1 MLIDFTSIWPYF
13 VVMGFLVGFSIVL
26 VRYLPFYKKII
37 QAEDRGRFES
47 LDGLRGFLALN
58 VFFQHAVTS
67 YFYFQKDVWE
77 IVPIRFYR
85 HLGGE
90 AVILFFMITSFL
102 YWSKA
107 IAQKGEMNAGTLYRS
122 RFLRL
127 APMYFFS
134 GGIIIF
140 SILVQSGL
148 NIDLWQT
155 TKDILSWLSLG
166 LITTTSVN
174 HLSILPINA
183 GIHWTLSFE
192 WIFYLMLPILAVAL
206 KNKKTLIMALPFA
219 FFALSSPLRGYWA
232 IFFFG
237 ILAAHIYHKYPKISF
252 FSRPISSM
260 VPLTGILAVYFISYK
275 PYSLIQYVISLVV
288 FLSFVYG
295 ADIFGLLK
303 TQAAKF
309 LGTIS
314 YSVYLLHGIVL
325 FGVLNSV
332 DYFYPITSLQP
343 IMFWSIIFV
352 CGLLTIFVS
361 SLTYHYIE
369 YPFIKRIKHKKVEDL
384 KTKII
389 DQVM

>member
-1 MLIDFTSIWPYF
+1 MQIDFTSTWVYF
-13 VVMGFLVGFSIVL
+13 VVFGLLIGFSILL
-26 VRYLPFYKKII
+26 VRYLPFYKKILT
-37 QAEDRGRFES
+37 AEGKGRFES
-47 LDGLRGFLALN
+47 LDGLRGILALN

-67 YFYFQKDVWE
+67 YFYFQNGVWE

-90 AVILFFMITSFL
+90 AVILFFITTSFL

-107 IAQKGEMNAGTLYRS
+107 IAQKGDMDAGSLYRS

-127 APMYFFS
+127 APMYLFS
-134 GGIIIF
+134 AGIIIF
-140 SILVQSGL
+140 SIFVQSGFS
-148 NIDLWQT
+148 IDVFQT
-155 TKDILSWLSLG
+155 AKDILSWLSLG

-174 HLSILPINA
+174 HLTVIPINA

-192 WIFYLMLPILAVAL
+192 WGFYLLLPVLAVAL
-206 KNKKTLIMALPFA
+206 KSKKTLIMALPLA
-219 FFALSSPLRGYWA
+219 FFALSSPYRGYWA

-237 ILAAHIYHKYPKISF
+237 IVAAHIYARYPKVSL
-252 FSRPISSM
+252 FSKPASSLIPI
-260 VPLTGILAVYFISYK
+260 VGVITVYFISYK
-275 PYSLIQYVISLVV
+275 PYSFTQYFVSLGI

-295 ADIFGLLK
+295 ADLFGLLK
-303 TQAAKF
+303 TRVIKF

-332 DYFYPITSLQP
+332 DYFYPITSLSP
-343 IMFWSIIFV
+343 IIFWLLILA
-352 CGLLTIFVS
+352 CGIITICVS
-361 SLTYHYIE
+361 SLTYYYIE
-369 YPFIKRIKHKKVEDL
+369 YPFIKRIKGVKKEIPAVGM
-384 KTKII
+384 I